1 MREEVPPRGV
11 PGFGKEAPSVCFL
24 SLSAPGSRGH
34 PSSPFSF
41 PSANSRPLLPS
52 KCSTSL
58 TRAKRNRQTCRTLA
72 CAQTC
77 TRRRTSPPR
86 YRGVGCLRAGVPSP
100 SSSHGLLS
108 LTHPYLLQSK
118 AAASATREWTEQ
130 ETLLLLEVIGARK
143 GEFSLKTEVARVPA
157 ALVSGQSVIS
167 SPVSLFPN
175 ACRTCP
181 REQLQ
186 ARHLGH
192 FINSISS
199 RSATWRFP
207 WDPAESTN
215 TTTQRALKPAA
226 LSRMGGVDL
235 QGKWLSKE
243 VVSPPLPPGTG
254 NVQR

>member
-34 PSSPFSF
+34 LSSPLAF
-41 PSANSRPLLPS
+41 PSTNSRPLLPS

-58 TRAKRNRQTCRTLA
+58 TKAKRNRQTCRTLG

-77 TRRRTSPPR
+77 TQRRTSPPR
-86 YRGVGCLRAGVPSP
+86 YGGGADSRRGAPPSFR
-100 SSSHGLLS
+100 SHRLLS
-108 LTHPYLLQSK
+108 LTHLFLLQSK

-143 GEFSLKTEVARVPA
+143 GEFSMKTEVARVPGT
-157 ALVSGQSVIS
+157 LVSGQSVIL
-167 SPVSLFPN
+167 SPVFLFPD
-175 ACRTCP
+175 ACHTCP

-186 ARHLGH
+186 ARRLGH